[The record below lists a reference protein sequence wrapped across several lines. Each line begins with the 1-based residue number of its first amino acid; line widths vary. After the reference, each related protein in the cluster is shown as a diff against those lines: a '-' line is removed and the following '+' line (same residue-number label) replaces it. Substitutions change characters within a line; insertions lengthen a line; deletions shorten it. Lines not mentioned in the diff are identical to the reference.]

1 MDTIISYFLICWQKK
16 FNYQGRARR
25 LEFGSFLLI
34 TVIIATGLQTIEML
48 IKEYI
53 YAYPDFL
60 HINFNSIRE
69 EKGYFIKETFFSLH
83 TFTVAYL
90 IISLI
95 PLFSVTGRRLQD
107 LNKSKYW
114 IFYLLF
120 SLFLILI
127 GFIFLVAVLLY
138 SDTVFSFQRDYW
150 CFILLPFLLYD
161 VFLILKLLFQEGELE
176 ENKYGK
182 SPKQIEN

>member
-25 LEFGSFLLI
+25 LELGSFLLVTFI
-34 TVIIATGLQTIEML
+34 TAAGLQSIEML
-48 IKEYI
+48 IKEFVYS
-53 YAYPDFL
+53 YSDLL
-60 HINFNSIRE
+60 HINFNSTRI
-69 EKGYFIKETFFSLH
+69 EKGYFIQESIFSLH
-83 TFTVAYL
+83 TLATAYL

-120 SLFLILI
+120 PVFLILI
-127 GFIFLVAVLLY
+127 
-138 SDTVFSFQRDYW
+138 S
-150 CFILLPFLLYD
+150 FILLVIQIYSGTSITFQGDYWHYILLPLLLYEI
-161 VFLILKLLFQEGELE
+161 FLILKLLFQEGEPD
-176 ENKYGK
+176 ENKYGE
-182 SPKQIEN
+182 SPKKIDII